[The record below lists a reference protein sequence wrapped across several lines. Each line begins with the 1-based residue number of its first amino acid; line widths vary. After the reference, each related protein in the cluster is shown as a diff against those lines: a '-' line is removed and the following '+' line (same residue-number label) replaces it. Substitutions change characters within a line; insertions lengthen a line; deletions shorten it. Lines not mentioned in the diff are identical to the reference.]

1 MRNSFNAFINM
12 GSILPHD
19 FRVVKSFFVDSSQWS
34 VSQWLVVSEWLVAG
48 KFVLWYNTSTLFE
61 RVLKMIYKELTVWK
75 KSMELVKE
83 VYMLTKKLP
92 KEETYGLSDQMRRA
106 AVSIPSNIAEGNG
119 RKNDTEYA
127 RFLNI
132 ARGSECELETQL
144 YICVML
150 NYLTEGETKEA
161 LYLLDEV
168 GRMLNK
174 MLSNFK
180 TRTVANKS
188 ANN

>member
-1 MRNSFNAFINM
+1 
-12 GSILPHD
+12 
-19 FRVVKSFFVDSSQWS
+19 
-34 VSQWLVVSEWLVAG
+34 
-48 KFVLWYNTSTLFE
+48 
-61 RVLKMIYKELTVWK
+61 MIYKDLTVWK
-75 KSMELVKE
+75 KSMDLVKE

-92 KEETYGLSDQMRRA
+92 KEETYGLSNQMRRA

-119 RKNDTEYA
+119 RKTDTEYA

-150 NYLTEGETKEA
+150 NYLTEEETKEA
-161 LYLLDEV
+161 LSLLAEV

-174 MLSNFK
+174 MLRNFE
-180 TRTVANKS
+180 TRTAANKS
-188 ANN
+188 TGN